1 MSVSTAELIRMRLL
15 KRTVN
20 YFTKCVIL
28 LNVVGSQEELVT
40 PSEIH
45 SFIGYLLLVTIFVI
59 MRFTKISGHVG
70 YPQRDDL
77 FTIINY
83 FLRKEINRS

>member
-1 MSVSTAELIRMRLL
+1 MSASTAELIRMRLL

-45 SFIGYLLLVTIFVI
+45 SLLNKYLWLPLTSYYICYYEV
-59 MRFTKISGHVG
+59 H
-70 YPQRDDL
+70 Q
-77 FTIINY
+77 N
-83 FLRKEINRS
+83 